1 MNGFNILELS
11 IPGVLDVDIVTNQV
25 VNIKNVNTNRF
36 IEKILNSDNPELKLD
51 FQRFFQQNRLSSH
64 LRIACQSK

>member
-11 IPGVLDVDIVTNQV
+11 TPGVLDVDIVTNQV

-36 IEKILNSDNPELKLD
+36 IEKIINSDNPELKHD

-64 LRIACQSK
+64 LRITCQSK